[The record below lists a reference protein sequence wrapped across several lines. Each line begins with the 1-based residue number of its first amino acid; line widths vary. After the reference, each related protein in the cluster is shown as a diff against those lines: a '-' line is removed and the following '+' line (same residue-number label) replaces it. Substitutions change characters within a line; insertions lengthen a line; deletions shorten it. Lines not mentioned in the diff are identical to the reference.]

1 MSKRSGA
8 GRKSACFDRQGLCGP
23 DCLLQAG
30 GGGAKAQARN
40 MLMDAQRAAA
50 KGGGA
55 GAGAAKNGQGGGAVA
70 DPAGP
75 DPRLRAP
82 ERVPVSVRLAHISTV
97 F

>member
-8 GRKSACFDRQGLCGP
+8 GRKSAICFERQGLCGP
-23 DCLLQAG
+23 GCLLQAG

-40 MLMDAQRAAA
+40 MLMDAQRTAA

-55 GAGAAKNGQGGGAVA
+55 AA